1 MAELNDILLAENGHI
16 EQGYEE
22 ESKVASFIAS
32 LFLTHRGF
40 ALISQDEV
48 PYGDIMLEDLWPGVT
63 EFNDIKELIEDK
75 KEVQSNSSEKE
86 ETGSV
91 QFAKRRAE
99 KIRAKEE
106 KARKQFEQE
115 QIQSSM
121 EDDLPEHDWLVE

>member
-1 MAELNDILLAENGHI
+1 
-16 EQGYEE
+16 
-22 ESKVASFIAS
+22 
-32 LFLTHRGF
+32 
-40 ALISQDEV
+40 
-48 PYGDIMLEDLWPGVT
+48 MLEDLWPGVT
-63 EFNDIKELIEDK
+63 EFHDIKELIEDK

-115 QIQSSM
+115 QIQSSV

>member
-1 MAELNDILLAENGHI
+1 M
-16 EQGYEE
+16 
-22 ESKVASFIAS
+22 
-32 LFLTHRGF
+32 THRGF

-48 PYGDIMLEDLWPGVT
+48 PYGDIMLEDLWPGVS

-75 KEVQSNSSEKE
+75 KEVQINSTDKE

-99 KIRAKEE
+99 KIREKEE
-106 KARKQFEQE
+106 KARKQLEQE
-115 QIQSSM
+115 QIQSSV

>member
-1 MAELNDILLAENGHI
+1 MIELNGILVAENGHI

-75 KEVQSNSSEKE
+75 KEVQSNSLEKE

-99 KIRAKEE
+99 KLRAKEE
-106 KARKQFEQE
+106 KARKQLEQE
-115 QIQSSM
+115 QMQSPV